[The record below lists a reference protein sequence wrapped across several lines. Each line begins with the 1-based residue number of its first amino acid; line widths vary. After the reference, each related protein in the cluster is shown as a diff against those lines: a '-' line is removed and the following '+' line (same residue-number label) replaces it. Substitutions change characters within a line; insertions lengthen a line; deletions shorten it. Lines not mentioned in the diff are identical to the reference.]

1 MGVAEHI
8 VVVDV
13 HKEVA
18 VRTPGGDSL
27 VHRRLRVGKLAVHT
41 FAAY

>member
-1 MGVAEHI
+1 MGVVEHI

-18 VRTPGGDSL
+18 ARTPGVDSL
-27 VHRRLRVGKLAVHT
+27 VHRRLRAGKLAVHT
-41 FAAY
+41 VAVH